1 MKLTLSQHL
10 AIDFN
15 IEAITLP
22 ARSREARNVHVLAHE
37 IPGRPGLVQYLS
49 PPFANRAELER
60 YCTERFDQI
69 IELSGRGS
77 SSQAKDRRAGNGRT
91 WLDQRGKG

>member
-22 ARSREARNVHVLAHE
+22 GRYRDARNVHVLAHE
-37 IPGRPGLVQYLS
+37 IPGRAGLVQYLS
-49 PPFANRAELER
+49 PPFSNKAELER
-60 YCTERFDQI
+60 YCTEQFDQI
-69 IELSGRGS
+69 IALSGRGPRRR
-77 SSQAKDRRAGNGRT
+77 AKGRRAGSDPH
-91 WLDQRGKG
+91 LA